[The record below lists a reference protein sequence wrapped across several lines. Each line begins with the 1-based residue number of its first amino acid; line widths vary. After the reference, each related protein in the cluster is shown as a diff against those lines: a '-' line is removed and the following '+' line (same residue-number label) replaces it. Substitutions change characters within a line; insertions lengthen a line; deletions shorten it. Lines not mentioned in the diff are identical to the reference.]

1 MLNQNWE
8 RALGK
13 SLDHF
18 MLRGRAGGH
27 KAWPAAQ
34 ATVNFIGGV
43 MTPPLATGLD
53 VGQDNKETNTKVYGR
68 DFLTGMLQLII
79 KL

>member
-1 MLNQNWE
+1 
-8 RALGK
+8 
-13 SLDHF
+13 